1 MNDLI
6 GLEYQWGANP
16 DEKPGYCDCFQLFC
30 AVRRRLEMKD
40 HAQQFAWVYEQYEEA
55 SFSWRIMK
63 TWLKENCSSTIETS
77 NGDVGMFIK
86 RPALATVAHG
96 RIYCIAPRGRSVSMI
111 SSKDT
116 LSSINWFRPR

>member
-6 GLEYQWGANP
+6 GLEYQWSANP
-16 DEKPGYCDCFQLFC
+16 DKKPGYCDCFQLFC
-30 AVRRRLEMKD
+30 AVRRRLNMQDYVE
-40 HAQQFAWVYEQYEEA
+40 QFAWVYEHYEE
-55 SFSWRIMK
+55 STFSWRIMK
-63 TWLKENCSSTIETS
+63 TWLKENCSSTIETD

-96 RIYCIAPRGRSVSMI
+96 RIYCIAPRGRSVSMM